1 MKKIPKLIC
10 MVALFFFTL
19 GAYAKQNHIGVSLLT
34 QQHPFYISLA
44 NAIEQK
50 AQKENVVLSLS
61 IANQD
66 LNKQIS
72 DIEDFITKKVDLIII
87 SPVDSKGVQAAILKA
102 QKANIP
108 VFTVDVPAIGVRV
121 VSHIA
126 TNNYAGGVTAGE
138 LMGKLLNG
146 KGTVGIIDY
155 PMVQS
160 VVDRIEGFKKGLSK
174 TPGVK
179 IVSIQTGITRAEALT
194 VAQNMLQAYPTL
206 NGIFGFGDDAALSA
220 VIAAKSVKNNDIKII
235 GFDGMDEARKAV
247 DKEKTFVAVI
257 QQYPDKLG
265 EIAISTAIDYLNG
278 KKVDEVIPVMPGIYT
293 GKE

>member
-1 MKKIPKLIC
+1 MK
-10 MVALFFFTL
+10 A
-19 GAYAKQNHIGVSLLT
+19 
-34 QQHPFYISLA
+34 
-44 NAIEQK
+44 E
-50 AQKENVVLSLS
+50 
-61 IANQD
+61 
-66 LNKQIS
+66 
-72 DIEDFITKKVDLIII
+72 
-87 SPVDSKGVQAAILKA
+87 
-102 QKANIP
+102 KANIP
-108 VFTVDVPAIGVRV
+108 VITVDVPAIGVKV

-146 KGTVGIIDY
+146 KGTVGVIDY

-160 VVDRIEGFKKGLSK
+160 VVDRVDGFKEGLSK
-174 TPGVK
+174 TPDVK
-179 IVSIQTGITRAEALT
+179 IVSIQTGITRAEALV
-194 VAQNMLQAYPTL
+194 VAQNMLQAYPDL

-257 QQYPDKLG
+257 QQYPNKLG
-265 EIAISTAIDYLNG
+265 EIAVATAIDYLNG
-278 KKVDEVIPVMPGIYT
+278 KKVDEVIPVTPGVYT

>member
-1 MKKIPKLIC
+1 MKKISKLFFVC
-10 MVALFFFTL
+10 FLFFFTF
-19 GAYAKQNHIGVSLLT
+19 GAHAKQYHIGVSLLT

-44 NAIEQK
+44 DAIKQK
-50 AQKENVVLSLS
+50 AQQENVDLSLS
-61 IANQD
+61 IASQD

-72 DIEDFITKKVDLIII
+72 DIEDFIIKKVDLIIL
-87 SPVDSKGVQAAILKA
+87 SPVDSKGVQAAIMKA
-102 QKANIP
+102 EKANIP
-108 VFTVDVPAIGVRV
+108 VITVDVPAIGVKV

-126 TNNYAGGVTAGE
+126 TNNYAGGVIAGE

-146 KGTVGIIDY
+146 KGTVGVIDY

-160 VVDRIEGFKKGLSK
+160 VVDRVDGFKEGLSK
-174 TPGVK
+174 TPDVK
-179 IVSIQTGITRAEALT
+179 IVSIQTGITRAEALV
-194 VAQNMLQAYPTL
+194 VAQNMLQAYPDL

-257 QQYPDKLG
+257 QQYPNKLG
-265 EIAISTAIDYLNG
+265 EIAVATAIDYLNG
-278 KKVDEVIPVMPGIYT
+278 KKVDEVIPVTPGVYT